1 MQKELW
7 KLAVQGMKKRKRNSL
22 LLFGVL
28 VIAFSFAIV
37 GLSLVESMNVSN
49 REYRYDNYGTW
60 HTAVFQGKEED
71 ASVYAQ
77 EKDMETG
84 ILTCCGSLSTG
95 AGIGTADSKLIEM
108 GRIGLQ
114 QGHFPKETGEAAM
127 EANVLSRLGYSYEL
141 GQDITLQVL
150 METEE
155 EEGLPEETVMVE
167 KTFTLCGVIRSYSN
181 LWQSEGHT
189 LPGVF
194 VTNQAE
200 KQLVEEGR
208 KASERKLKEK
218 ETMYYFKTSGEQEET
233 AEVIRNTA
241 GDLNR
246 SDKGKRET
254 VNNTYAYQETEMAV
268 YPFLYLG
275 IIFVTAG
282 IAVVCIYSVRIKKQ
296 IQQIALFRSIGITK
310 KQLRLL
316 IFYETICLALPA
328 IIIGFFCGCA
338 ETWLALRFLSGM
350 NERIII
356 KVPYPALGFLFFLLI
371 LEIVAVRTLVLQIAL
386 RQPLTGRMSLN
397 GRKIR
402 RHKKIHKVLYAAFSA
417 VICTVSFFTVFQS
430 IEVYEVK
437 KSRQRMP
444 DYRFYSVSWEDR
456 KVSDQDLK
464 EIQEIPGIREL
475 HGWGGIQI
483 NMKFPDMET
492 CELNKELQLN
502 TSFLTKQEDEG
513 IACSLYGIRE
523 EDWDYYLDFEKLSID
538 REAFR
543 TGEEIVVLFSVNTYG
558 EVAVNGKN
566 YKDVGIK
573 KGDEIQ
579 CDIYGSPFE
588 KDSAGNVSPAAKTEK
603 MFTFQTRVGE
613 VLKIVDE
620 EITNPLQFFAT
631 APYTVLCSS
640 DALSGI
646 LGKLPEGNCVF
657 PYETGKEFGYS
668 QGEMYASEN
677 AGFLSTD
684 VIAADIFGKN
694 HVPVESVREENT
706 VIRQDLQNKLILYA
720 AGGGT
725 VIFITFLMLWNM
737 LSLSAE
743 DEKRKTGI
751 LMAIGL
757 SEKQVRKRILTE
769 ALTLGA
775 VSVLAGFL
783 LFGGYLYLYSW
794 LELHS
799 EMILYQETGR
809 TIQEILMTRIEG
821 YRVAGIRFWHLLLI
835 GFLSG
840 GSIALVYYRTK
851 MILMKTDVSNLI
863 REE

>member
-22 LLFGVL
+22 LLFCVL
-28 VIAFSFAIV
+28 VIAFSFSIV
-37 GLSLVESMNVSN
+37 GLSLVESMNISN

-60 HTAVFQGKEED
+60 HTAVFQGKKED
-71 ASVYAQ
+71 ISAYRQA
-77 EKDMETG
+77 KDMEVG
-84 ILTCCGSLSTG
+84 ILTGCGHLKTG
-95 AGIGTADSKLIEM
+95 AGIGTADNTLIQM

-114 QGHFPKETGEAAM
+114 QGRFPEKTGEAAM

-141 GQDITLQVL
+141 GQDITVEIF
-150 METEE
+150 MEAEE
-155 EEGLPEETVMVE
+155 EEGLLEETVMME

-194 VTNQAE
+194 ITEQEE
-200 KQLVEEGR
+200 KQLMEEGN
-208 KASERKLKEK
+208 KASERELKEK
-218 ETMYYFKTSGEQEET
+218 EMMYYFRTSGKQEET
-233 AEVIRNTA
+233 AEVIRNIA

-246 SDKGKRET
+246 SDEGKRET
-254 VNNTYAYQETEMAV
+254 VNNTYAYQETETAV

-310 KQLRLL
+310 KQLRIL

-328 IIIGFFCGCA
+328 IIVGFFCGCA

-356 KVPYPALGFLFFLLI
+356 KVPYQVLGVLFFLLI
-371 LEIVAVRTLVLQIAL
+371 MEIVVIRSLVLQIAL

-397 GRKIR
+397 GKKIR
-402 RHKKIHKVLYAAFSA
+402 RHKKIHKILYASFSA
-417 VICTVSFFTVFQS
+417 VICAVSFFTVFQS

-444 DYRFYSVSWEDR
+444 DYRFYSVSWEDK
-456 KVSDQDLK
+456 KVSEQDLK
-464 EIQEIPGIREL
+464 EIREIPGIREL

-492 CELNKELQLN
+492 CELNKELKLS
-502 TSFLTKQEDEG
+502 TSFLKKQEEEG

-523 EDWDYYLDFEKLSID
+523 DDWDYYLDFEKLSID

-566 YKDVGIK
+566 YKDVGIE

-646 LGKLPEGNCVF
+646 LGEIPEGNCVF

-706 VIRQDLQNKLILYA
+706 VIRQDLQNKLILYT

-725 VIFITFLMLWNM
+725 VILIAFLMLWNM
-737 LSLSAE
+737 LSLAAE

-757 SEKQVRKRILTE
+757 SERQIGKRILTE
-769 ALTLGA
+769 ALTLA
-775 VSVLAGFL
+775 VVSVLAGFL

-799 EMILYQETGR
+799 EIVLYQETGKN
-809 TIQEILMTRIEG
+809 IWNILMAQIEG
-821 YRVAGIRFWHLLLI
+821 YRVAGIRFSHLLLI
-835 GFLSG
+835 SLLSG
-840 GSIALVYYRTK
+840 GSTALVYYRTK
-851 MILMKTDVSNLI
+851 RILMKTDVSKLI